1 MNAGLLRAAG
11 GLLLLG
17 VWVGSMAWAY
27 EQGGQRERLEWQ
39 LKDATREAGQ
49 TKADFDA
56 YRQETERLHGLSQ
69 IIESKLDALRD
80 AQPKIIERY
89 NRVIEN
95 HPLPADCRPGPD
107 RLRELNAAI
116 AAANAAIA
124 ARAGK
129 YDQDLPSA
137 GAGGDR

>member
-1 MNAGLLRAAG
+1 MNAGILRAAG

-69 IIESKLDALRD
+69 IIERKLDALRD

-95 HPLPADCRPGPD
+95 HPLPADCHPGPD

-116 AAANAAIA
+116 EAANAAIA
-124 ARAGK
+124 GQPGK
-129 YDQDLPSA
+129 EVQADRE
-137 GAGGDR
+137 GGGG

>member
-1 MNAGLLRAAG
+1 MNAGILRAAG

-39 LKDATREAGQ
+39 LKDATREASQ

-56 YRQETERLHGLSQ
+56 YRQEAERLHGLSR

-89 NRVIEN
+89 NRVVEKN
-95 HPLPADCRPGPD
+95 PLPADCRPGPD

-116 AAANAAIA
+116 EAANAAIA
-124 ARAGK
+124 GESVKEVQADRE
-129 YDQDLPSA
+129 
-137 GAGGDR
+137 GGGG

>member
-1 MNAGLLRAAG
+1 MNAGILRAAG
-11 GLLLLG
+11 GLLLVA

-69 IIESKLDALRD
+69 IIESKLDALRN

-89 NRVIEN
+89 NRVVEKN
-95 HPLPADCRPGPD
+95 PLPADCRPGPD

-116 AAANAAIA
+116 EAANAAIA
-124 ARAGK
+124 SQPGQALRGIEAG
-129 YDQDLPSA
+129 D
-137 GAGGDR
+137 GG